1 MTASHP
7 VFKPVT
13 LPDFQNGND
22 TVWKR
27 SNLNG
32 PNADAFIKLPTG
44 VLSITVYNAEGYFQ
58 PNELNAYSINN
69 ITAKKSEDGSVAIQF
84 GGCDGTTPNCLPII

>member
-1 MTASHP
+1 
-7 VFKPVT
+7 
-13 LPDFQNGND
+13 
-22 TVWKR
+22 
-27 SNLNG
+27 
-32 PNADAFIKLPTG
+32 

-84 GGCDGTTPNCLPII
+84 GGCDGTTPSCLPII